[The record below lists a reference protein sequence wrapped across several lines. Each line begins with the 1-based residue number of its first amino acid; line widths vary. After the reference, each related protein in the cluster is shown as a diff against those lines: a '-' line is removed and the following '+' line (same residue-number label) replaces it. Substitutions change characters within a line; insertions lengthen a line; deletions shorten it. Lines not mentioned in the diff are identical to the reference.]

1 MDIRLALMTGAPIPI
16 PSCQLTIHQPSIKE
30 ISMIGE
36 KNFFVGV
43 QCLGIEKT
51 AYIEDENVLLNTSNF
66 QIFMTIMSEQQ
77 EIEKKNN
84 VLAVLKLLLPNY
96 NIMFT
101 PRALVFNR
109 DNENVIID
117 ENNFEKLQEVFQQI
131 FCLSAASQQA
141 FNPAN
146 KAAKKIADKIM
157 KARQKIAAQKAAE
170 NGDGSVF
177 AQYMSVLTVGLNYPL
192 QQVAELTMYQLYD
205 LMERY
210 SLYVN

>member
-1 MDIRLALMTGAPIPI
+1 
-16 PSCQLTIHQPSIKE
+16 
-30 ISMIGE
+30 
-36 KNFFVGV
+36 
-43 QCLGIEKT
+43 
-51 AYIEDENVLLNTSNF
+51 
-66 QIFMTIMSEQQ
+66 
-77 EIEKKNN
+77 
-84 VLAVLKLLLPNY
+84 
-96 NIMFT
+96 MFT
-101 PRALVFNR
+101 PRALVFNC

-117 ENNFEKLQEVFQQI
+117 ANNFEKLQEVFQQI

-157 KARQKIAAQKAAE
+157 KARKKVAAQKAAE

>member
-1 MDIRLALMTGAPIPI
+1 
-16 PSCQLTIHQPSIKE
+16 
-30 ISMIGE
+30 MIGE